1 MIFAEKYLQHRYEV
15 GLKEG
20 FKEGSYAER
29 KRWVA
34 YAERMEKAEEAG
46 EEFNEPP
53 PPEIRRPKT
62 MESIIRAA
70 YREHFG

>member
-15 GLKEG
+15 G

-34 YAERMEKAEEAG
+34 YAERMQKAEDAG

-62 MESIIRAA
+62 MESILRAA
-70 YREHFG
+70 YRDRFG